1 MLLRMLRVMLKGDN
15 AECEGV
21 NSVVRDETT
30 RSPHMSLE
38 LLAARVSL
46 KRQLSL
52 GSSSKKWSI
61 IKPLATAI
69 ADKCVSHFEDGR
81 QLLSLEDRWA
91 APSAEVAL
99 PLPNADDHAWP
110 SWASPHHADQP
121 VPLGDRDRPAENSI
135 VVHELPEADEARPT
149 TAAPAQCTLREVKDS
164 GAAPSWRGLDGRS
177 LPIAHHLFGRSRVLT
192 VLIARHA
199 LVSAR
204 SVQTCRIVADHGF
217 AWMPRCGGRRASTR
231 SG

>member
-1 MLLRMLRVMLKGDN
+1 MFLRLLRVMLKGDN

-30 RSPHMSLE
+30 RSPHISLE
-38 LLAARVSL
+38 LLAARVAL

-52 GSSSKKWSI
+52 GSSSKKWSV

-69 ADKCVSHFEDGR
+69 ADKCASHFEDGK

-91 APSAEVAL
+91 APSAEAPL
-99 PLPNADDHAWP
+99 PLPNGGDHAWP

-121 VPLGDRDRPAENSI
+121 VPLGDRDRPENSHM
-135 VVHELPEADEARPT
+135 VHGLPEADEARPT

-177 LPIAHHLFGRSRVLT
+177 LPIAHHLSGRSRVLT